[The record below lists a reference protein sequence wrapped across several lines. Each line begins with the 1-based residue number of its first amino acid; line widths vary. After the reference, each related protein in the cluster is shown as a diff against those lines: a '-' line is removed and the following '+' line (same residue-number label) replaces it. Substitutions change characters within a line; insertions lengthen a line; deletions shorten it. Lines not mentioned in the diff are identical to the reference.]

1 MADIIQDVD
10 EEFEL
15 PSRFA
20 ASGED
25 FIDLKKLKKEKS
37 KKVRDHPF
45 KTSAC
50 LRGGRGGP
58 HCRRL
63 PMLGGQGF

>member
-15 PSRFA
+15 PSRSA

-25 FIDLKKLKKEKS
+25 FIDLKKS
-37 KKVRDHPF
+37 KKVSVYFSVMPL
-45 KTSAC
+45 A
-50 LRGGRGGP
+50 
-58 HCRRL
+58 
-63 PMLGGQGF
+63 GGQGGF